1 MDRDDEIDKIL
12 KQKFE
17 NKILP
22 SEEFENNMKKIINE
36 QKSKKN
42 KKYKKII
49 TITSIAAVFVI
60 IFALGMNFMKF
71 DSTQIQTISIT
82 KIEPTKIS
90 DQILSEDSE
99 FIIYTDKD
107 ANIESVKK
115 SLYIEPAL
123 EYSIEKTGKDGQYK
137 LKFKQNIPDNT
148 ILKLQKIV
156 GHIKH
161 QTN

>member
-42 KKYKKII
+42 KKYKKIMA
-49 TITSIAAVFVI
+49 ITSIAAVFVI

-71 DSTQIQTISIT
+71 DSTLIQTISIT
-82 KIEPTKIS
+82 KIEPTLNK
-90 DQILSEDSE
+90 
-99 FIIYTDKD
+99 
-107 ANIESVKK
+107 A
-115 SLYIEPAL
+115 
-123 EYSIEKTGKDGQYK
+123 GQAS
-137 LKFKQNIPDNT
+137 
-148 ILKLQKIV
+148 
-156 GHIKH
+156 
-161 QTN
+161 